1 MAEIAQIIVDVPTM
15 QTNRPYTYQVPE
27 QLEHQIQTGM
37 RVVVPFG
44 NGSRQVQGFVVGLDD
59 QAAYDG
65 ELKSIISI
73 LDLNPVLN
81 QELLTMSQWLADS
94 CYAFR
99 ISCMHTMLPN
109 VMKTKTQRS
118 LKIID
123 ELDETDLFEL
133 FHGQDEI
140 DFEPENMP
148 DEIVSRLLK
157 LKRNQQIEVVYSL
170 TDQAKSKFATGIKP
184 LLSFER
190 LEEER
195 TSLRK
200 TAKAQSELLSYLQS
214 MIGSEIKLS
223 EAREQTGLSN
233 AIFSTGEKKGW
244 LEKIQ
249 IETFRTPKALLNDA
263 KKPIPELTADQ
274 QTAVDAICDSIQSTD
289 PQTFLLQGVT
299 GSGKTEVYLR
309 SIAETLANNQT
320 ALMLVPEISLT
331 PQMVTRVKSRFG
343 DLVAVLHSGLSNGE
357 RYDEWRRIE
366 RGEAKVVVGA
376 RSAAFA
382 PLENIGL
389 IIMDEEHESSYK
401 QDETP
406 RYHARNVAKWRS
418 DYYGATV
425 VLGSATPSLE
435 SRARAQKG
443 VYQHLLLP
451 ERINQQPL
459 PAVQVVDMR
468 QELRKHAE
476 SNFSTELLDEIQ
488 IRMSRGEQSILMLN
502 RRGYSS
508 FIMCRDCGFV
518 LQCPNCDISLTLHM
532 DTHTMKCHYCGHEEP
547 IPKICPNC
555 QSHKIRYYGTG
566 TQKVQEELQAIIPDA
581 KILRMDVDTTRRK
594 GMHEKLLNSFGNQ
607 EADILIGTQMIAKGL
622 DFPNVTLVG
631 VLNADTA
638 LGLPDFRSSERTFQ
652 LLTQV
657 SGRAGRAD
665 KTGSVIV
672 QTFNPDHYAIKLA
685 QHHDYEHFFQME
697 MNIRHRGK
705 YPPYFYTLQISVS
718 HEEEAQAAK
727 AIMNIAQFLKPNLD
741 KNSIVLGPTPKSIAR
756 MNRKYY
762 YQLVI
767 KYKQDTRLHQLLTQ
781 MMDQIQKQ
789 SRHGVQISI
798 DPEPQNFI

>member
-59 QAAYDG
+59 QTAYDG

-274 QTAVDAICDSIQSTD
+274 QTAVDAICGSIQSTD

-376 RSAAFA
+376 RSAVFA

-672 QTFNPDHYAIKLA
+672 QTFNPDYYAIKLA

-727 AIMNIAQFLKPNLD
+727 AIVNIAQFLKPNLD

-767 KYKQDTRLHQLLTQ
+767 KYKQDTQLHQLLTQ